1 MNNKLLGI
9 DYGDKRVGLA
19 LAEQGS
25 IAVPFKV
32 IENNADLMSTLQEI
46 VGQEDIVIIV
56 VGLPHSLSGQ
66 PNDRLKITEQFIE
79 ELKKN
84 VQVEIA
90 TVDEQLTS
98 KLFEK
103 MGVNKDIDKYAAQA
117 ILDTYLEQQNGGK

>member
-66 PNDRLKITEQFIE
+66 PNDRLKITEQFID

-84 VQVEIA
+84 VQAEVA